1 MLLDVKILCDDG
13 AAEAVTMKLNCSCK
27 CCCCLLLLLF
37 LLCVCGVGSVKFFV
51 LSPLSSPLNCLKSH
65 TSHNN

>member
-27 CCCCLLLLLF
+27 CCCLLLLL
-37 LLCVCGVGSVKFFV
+37 LLCVCVVWG
-51 LSPLSSPLNCLKSH
+51 LLNFLFSH
-65 TSHNN
+65 PYLLR